1 MEPYFSNDE
10 FLIIMNS
17 ILKKST
23 IVTFAL
29 LLSGCANMSVGN
41 LFSHYSAQT
50 NDVYQLV
57 KSGEAKQAYTLEEQ
71 EVGGPILDNMELGR
85 IALLSEQYAE
95 SKTDFEVAEQAARVQ
110 SDQATISVSD
120 SANQVGSLVTND
132 NLIDYKPA
140 DYELGYLHLYL
151 SLNYLKNNDLEG
163 ALVEVRKANYI
174 QKQAKRDREKD
185 LQKAEKEARKEGVKT
200 NVGAILANYPDVGN
214 QLAAVQNGYLFY
226 YSGLLYETNR
236 SLNDAYIDYK
246 RALAVAPN
254 NKTVIESVQRVAR
267 KLGMRND
274 IKMLEKQY
282 GAYQVPKRS
291 DSRVIIIDE
300 QGILPPLSDWRLGLP
315 MWDSQGNFVQ
325 YNLALPYYKNTKRQ
339 VFPPLKVNGKSL
351 ASDQVA
357 DVTLMAKND
366 LNERIPAMVIRQ
378 ALRVVAKDE
387 LRKTS
392 RNSKEEELVNAVFT
406 IFNTLTEQ
414 PDTRSWQT
422 LPAQISVT
430 SMSIE
435 PGKNQIQYQG
445 NELDFTVKEGHTV
458 IVWSSRQGNAVTWW
472 HKQLGEI

>member
-1 MEPYFSNDE
+1 M
-10 FLIIMNS
+10 
-17 ILKKST
+17 
-23 IVTFAL
+23 
-29 LLSGCANMSVGN
+29 
-41 LFSHYSAQT
+41 
-50 NDVYQLV
+50 
-57 KSGEAKQAYTLEEQ
+57 
-71 EVGGPILDNMELGR
+71 
-85 IALLSEQYAE
+85 
-95 SKTDFEVAEQAARVQ
+95 
-110 SDQATISVSD
+110 
-120 SANQVGSLVTND
+120 
-132 NLIDYKPA
+132 
-140 DYELGYLHLYL
+140 
-151 SLNYLKNNDLEG
+151 
-163 ALVEVRKANYI
+163 
-174 QKQAKRDREKD
+174 
-185 LQKAEKEARKEGVKT
+185 
-200 NVGAILANYPDVGN
+200 
-214 QLAAVQNGYLFY
+214 
-226 YSGLLYETNR
+226 
-236 SLNDAYIDYK
+236 
-246 RALAVAPN
+246 
-254 NKTVIESVQRVAR
+254 
-267 KLGMRND
+267 
-274 IKMLEKQY
+274 
-282 GAYQVPKRS
+282 
-291 DSRVIIIDE
+291 
-300 QGILPPLSDWRLGLP
+300 SDWRLGLP

>member
-1 MEPYFSNDE
+1 
-10 FLIIMNS
+10 MNS
-17 ILKKST
+17 IAKPS
-23 IVTFAL
+23 IIITFAL
-29 LLSGCANMSVGN
+29 LLSGCANLSMGN
-41 LFSHYSAQT
+41 LFSHYSAQQKE
-50 NDVYQLV
+50 VYQLV
-57 KSGEAKQAYTLEEQ
+57 KQGEAKQAYTLSEQ
-71 EVGGPILDNMELGR
+71 DVGGPILSNLELGR

-95 SKTDFEVAEQAARVQ
+95 SKADFEVAEQAVRVQ

-174 QKQAKRDREKD
+174 QEQAKRDRAKE
-185 LQKAEKEARKEGVKT
+185 LQKAEKEARKEGVKA

-274 IKMLEKQY
+274 INMLEKQY
-282 GAYQVPKRS
+282 GAYQAPSRTE
-291 DSRVIIIDE
+291 SRVIILDE
-300 QGILPPLSDWRLGLP
+300 QGIVPALSDWRLGLP

-325 YNLALPYYKNTKRQ
+325 YNVALPYYKQTNPQ
-339 VFPPLKVNGKSL
+339 VFPPLKVNGQSL
-351 ASDQVA
+351 ANDPLANVA
-357 DVTLMAKND
+357 LMAKHD

-378 ALRVVAKDE
+378 GLRILAKDE

-392 RNSKEEELVNAVFT
+392 RESKEEELVNAVFT
-406 IFNTLTEQ
+406 VLNTLTEQ

-422 LPAQISVT
+422 LPAQIGVT
-430 SMSIE
+430 SMSI
-435 PGKNQIQYQG
+435 PSGKNQIRYQG
-445 NELDFTVKEGHTV
+445 NELNFTVKAGHTV
-458 IVWSSRQGNAVTWW
+458 VVWASRQGNAITWW